1 MGKDPEAGVFLGL
14 RDCEIRLSKGMA
26 QRGELGGQALALG
39 KGACQ
44 GCYIFFYTQIQN
56 KSAKGKK
63 KHAEQIKKQCFTSFI
78 GGNAVHEFASG
89 SYFSPELR
97 VCLFSS
103 WPPNTNKNPSAKIKG
118 DI

>member
-1 MGKDPEAGVFLGL
+1 
-14 RDCEIRLSKGMA
+14 MA

-39 KGACQ
+39 KWAWQ
-44 GCYIFFYTQIQN
+44 GCYIFSYTQMQN
-56 KSAKGKK
+56 KSANGLGGR
-63 KHAEQIKKQCFTSFI
+63 HTEQMKKQCFTSFI
-78 GGNAVHEFASG
+78 GGNAVHELASG

-118 DI
+118 DAQES